1 MRTTLLNLPW
11 KKNLSLGVRAGS
23 RWPFTSLPEKD
34 GRIYYIP
41 FPFFLAYATAFL
53 KAKGKE
59 VKLIDAIAEEINEQ
73 TLFEKIKSFNPKLI
87 VIETSTPSFEN
98 DLSIIY
104 NVFNR
109 LTDCQIAI
117 CGPHA
122 SVFPEQILRDNTF
135 INYVFIGEYEYT
147 LLKLVECLENNLAL
161 ESVLG
166 LAYRKGT
173 EVKINDSRP
182 TVDNLDSLSWPER
195 EDLPIYK
202 YNDGFAGL
210 PHPNVQIW
218 ASRGCPFQCN
228 YCLWPQTIYREHKYR
243 KRNPIDVIDEMEYL
257 IKRFDF
263 KAVYFDDDVFNI
275 DKEHVLGICRE
286 IKKRKIK
293 VPWAVMARAD
303 LMDEQILEN
312 MSDSGLYAIKY
323 GIESADQN
331 ILDFCKKNMD
341 LGKTCQTIKLTRKLG
356 IKIHLTFCLGLPKET
371 KQSVQK
377 TIRFI
382 QDSQPDSLQ
391 VSFATPFPG
400 TEYFRY
406 VNDKGYLLSDNW
418 SDYDGNSKCVIKTQE
433 LGCRDLERI
442 RIALNNNFN
451 AQ

>member
-1 MRTTLLNLPW
+1 MAFHILARERRSYLLYSFSFFSCLC
-11 KKNLSLGVRAGS
+11 
-23 RWPFTSLPEKD
+23 
-34 GRIYYIP
+34 YC
-41 FPFFLAYATAFL
+41 FP
-53 KAKGKE
+53 
-59 VKLIDAIAEEINEQ
+59 KLIDAIAEEINEQ
-73 TLFEKIKSFNPKLI
+73 TLFETIKSFNPKLI

-166 LAYRKGT
+166 LTYRKGT

-275 DKEHVLGICRE
+275 DRKHVLAICEE
-286 IKKRKIK
+286 INKRRIRI
-293 VPWAVMARAD
+293 PWAAMARAD
-303 LMDEQILEN
+303 LMDEELLE
-312 MSDSGLYAIKY
+312 SLVSSGLYAIKY
-323 GIESADQN
+323 GIESANQS
-331 ILDFCKKNMD
+331 ILNSCKKDMD
-341 LGKTCQTIKLTRKLG
+341 LNKTNRIIRFTKKLG
-356 IKIHLTFCLGLPKET
+356 IKVHLTFCLGLPGET
-371 KQSVQK
+371 EQ
-377 TIRFI
+377 TIQETVKFI
-382 QDSQPDSLQ
+382 QDVQPDSLQ
-391 VSFATPFPG
+391 FAFATPFPG
-400 TEYFRY
+400 TDYFKY
-406 VNDKGYLLSDNW
+406 
-418 SDYDGNSKCVIKTQE
+418 
-433 LGCRDLERI
+433 
-442 RIALNNNFN
+442 
-451 AQ
+451 